1 MSSLFRL
8 SSLRSYR
15 DYPSSMAFVK
25 NNTTTIHHDGYY
37 LAHDRSAYNDCYRRD
52 VDRDDRNSYK
62 RNYDLSD
69 KRSASNDRYSRDIE
83 RGSTRLN
90 YNNIDNRVV
99 DRDYV
104 SKAEVAALDA
114 LLRDI
119 DNRDVGVEDRR
130 TIKPLERE
138 LRRPLGQRVTQNEY
152 NRADAT
158 STTKPKRPLGKI
170 ELEPSIVTEGAIR
183 PLEQRMTQNAY
194 DRTDASPMPRRPLGK
209 IELGSS
215 VATESAR
222 QPLEQRMTQ
231 NEYNRADATST
242 TKPKRPLGKIEL
254 GPLVEAE
261 AAKSAK
267 YYRPLGKI
275 RVGVSPYAEEAARE
289 RQVGGQRKPQRPA
302 PQQLAQPFTMPNM
315 QMPMPKPA
323 PAPTPKPQ
331 PQAPEKGQERRSS
344 LFDLNFDLDF
354 GLFKVKSNNG
364 LQFGGLLGGL
374 LKDIIGIGSSSK

>member
-1 MSSLFRL
+1 M
-8 SSLRSYR
+8 
-15 DYPSSMAFVK
+15 
-25 NNTTTIHHDGYY
+25 
-37 LAHDRSAYNDCYRRD
+37 
-52 VDRDDRNSYK
+52 

-69 KRSASNDRYSRDIE
+69 KKSAYNDRYSRDIE
-83 RGSTRLN
+83 RGSMRLN
-90 YNNIDNRVV
+90 YNNRDNRVD

-138 LRRPLGQRVTQNEY
+138 LRRPLEQRVMQNAYDRTEASPTP
-152 NRADAT
+152 R
-158 STTKPKRPLGKI
+158 RPLGQI
-170 ELEPSIVTEGAIR
+170 ELEPSVATEGARR
-183 PLEQRMTQNAY
+183 PLEQRVTQNAY
-194 DRTDASPMPRRPLGK
+194 DRTEANPMPRRPLGK
-209 IELGSS
+209 IELEPS

-222 QPLEQRMTQ
+222 RPLEQRMTQ

-289 RQVGGQRKPQRPA
+289 RQAGGQKKPQRPA
-302 PQQLAQPFTMPNM
+302 QQQPAQPFNMPNM

-331 PQAPEKGQERRSS
+331 PQAPAKGQERRSS

-374 LKDIIGIGSSSK
+374 LKDIMGIGSSSK